1 MSCVNLGIW
10 LSPVHQESVLHDQRW
25 TASLDF
31 ESRFGPGQIEGGDG
45 LSSEHSFPFLVPSNI
60 SSFKQLCPSLQGTL
74 SHYPHHLYL
83 VTNNL
88 FSVWIIFLRVSFID
102 NWSSDNMCEI
112 YTDLWN
118 SSEAILEAV
127 VSSWQLCTL
136 SVSPHHLEAIFR
148 AFPERGISVL

>member
-10 LSPVHQESVLHDQRW
+10 LSPVYQESFLHDQRW

-60 SSFKQLCPSLQGTL
+60 SSFKLLCPSLQGTL

-102 NWSSDNMCEI
+102 NWSSDKMYKI

-136 SVSPHHLEAIFR
+136 SVSPHHLEGIFR
-148 AFPERGISVL
+148 AFLERGISVL